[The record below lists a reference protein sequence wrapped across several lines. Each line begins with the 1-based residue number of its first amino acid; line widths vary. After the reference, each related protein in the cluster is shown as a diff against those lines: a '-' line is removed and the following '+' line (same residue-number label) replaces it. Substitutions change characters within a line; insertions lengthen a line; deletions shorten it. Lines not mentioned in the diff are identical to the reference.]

1 MDDRLKL
8 TEMEHKTKAKI
19 EETLQTLNAD
29 MEAPVLDEEA
39 IQYIATHTARLIQQ
53 ARRITID
60 RKSPFVW
67 SNHVEEALQSMAA
80 SAHGDTSN
88 VTVDKE
94 QSGIDKVKI
103 QSMQGSAC
111 LALRQQI
118 LANARVTLVGKSSK
132 GNFELVLRSAGAD
145 AAVTALVVSDAED
158 PKHCMVLVKG
168 KACHSDFAAMQS
180 ADEVLKHAVVERFV

>member
-53 ARRITID
+53 ARHITIN
-60 RKSPFVW
+60 RKGPFVW
-67 SNHVEEALQSMAA
+67 TYHVEEALQSMVASPRGDKLDAA
-80 SAHGDTSN
+80 VDCEHGD
-88 VTVDKE
+88 
-94 QSGIDKVKI
+94 IDKVKI

-118 LANARVTLVGKSSK
+118 LANARVTLVGRSSK
-132 GNFELVLRSAGAD
+132 GDFELVSRSTGGN
-145 AAVTALVVSDAED
+145 AAVTALVVSDAGH
-158 PKHCMVLVKG
+158 PRHCMVLVKG
-168 KACHSDFAAMQS
+168 KACQSDFAAIQS
-180 ADEVLKHAVVERFV
+180 VDEALKHAVAERFA